1 MNKTRYHFHEVKII
15 IIIRKIEHGH
25 KMERII
31 RKLESILYPKSAV

>member
-1 MNKTRYHFHEVKII
+1 MNKTRYHFHEVKI

-31 RKLESILYPKSAV
+31 RNLESILYPKSAV